1 VLVPTELH
9 AKIGKKVLY
18 TPVFRVIETEAAKL
32 AWPHV
37 QKFEAMIE
45 GARTGKFVPVVE
57 RELPGPLQPLAP
69 SFKVRGIRTAASET
83 TFPKLIG
90 EWARKKRIDNPQTRQ
105 QRETHFEALA
115 EFLGH
120 DNGAEVT
127 SRDIVRFEKHL
138 ETTPDPRT
146 GKLRHPNTV
155 MGYLSSF
162 KGVFTVAVQSILLDE
177 SPMDKVALGSK
188 IESKRQPYSVEHVTL
203 ILNRAQAETDDIFLP
218 LLVQAYTGCRVS
230 EIVDCST
237 LDFNFVH
244 NGDSEKV
251 IPGKWFLFIGEENR
265 EPGCTVKGHK
275 NRYVPL
281 HPEIVKRLIP
291 YMERVVAE
299 HGHGPLFRDVRKD
312 KDGKRST
319 YVARKIDRW
328 MDGVIKDPNLA
339 PNHSFRHYLKSQLLD
354 RDVPERISDAITG
367 HKTPGIGRKYEHV
380 EMARKFKA
388 ISKLP
393 VIPLAAA

>member
-1 VLVPTELH
+1 
-9 AKIGKKVLY
+9 
-18 TPVFRVIETEAAKL
+18 
-32 AWPHV
+32 
-37 QKFEAMIE
+37 
-45 GARTGKFVPVVE
+45 
-57 RELPGPLQPLAP
+57 
-69 SFKVRGIRTAASET
+69 
-83 TFPKLIG
+83 
-90 EWARKKRIDNPQTRQ
+90 
-105 QRETHFEALA
+105 
-115 EFLGH
+115 
-120 DNGAEVT
+120 
-127 SRDIVRFEKHL
+127 
-138 ETTPDPRT
+138 
-146 GKLRHPNTV
+146 
-155 MGYLSSF
+155 
-162 KGVFTVAVQSILLDE
+162 VQSILLDE
-177 SPMDKVALGSK
+177 SPMDKVAVGSK
-188 IESKRQPYSVEHVTL
+188 IDSKRQPYSIEHVTL

-218 LLVQAYTGCRVS
+218 VLTQAYTGCRVS

-237 LDFNFVH
+237 R
-244 NGDSEKV
+244 
-251 IPGKWFLFIGEENR
+251 GKWFLFISEDHR

-275 NRYVPL
+275 DRYVPL

-291 YMERVVAE
+291 YMKRVVAE

-380 EMARKFKA
+380 EMAKKFDA

-393 VIPLAAA
+393 VISLP